1 MKNLSNYILESYNAE
16 KWSDYN
22 PAFNLFSEDY
32 IDSFNYNDIITYL
45 KKFLNDNIY
54 YEQTFIIRGRN
65 LSGFCDITNKENKE
79 WLDSKDDNHKRKFSL
94 EDILSVKLSEKIFF
108 GKITQKGKITKN
120 TYGYLKIN
128 ESNNETLILDYTEN
142 KDEAILFN
150 TVKDLLNEIKK
161 YKEVKIGLPKGYAAS
176 KQNYANNVELY
187 ADFSIMNKKF
197 KPKHDTCEL
206 GIFIYK

>member
-94 EDILSVKLSEKIFF
+94 EDILSIKLSEKIFF

-120 TYGYLKIN
+120 T
-128 ESNNETLILDYTEN
+128 
-142 KDEAILFN
+142 
-150 TVKDLLNEIKK
+150 
-161 YKEVKIGLPKGYAAS
+161 
-176 KQNYANNVELY
+176 
-187 ADFSIMNKKF
+187 
-197 KPKHDTCEL
+197 
-206 GIFIYK
+206 